1 MSRTKKPVRQMVQW
15 HPGSKMQRFDRTLDD
30 VAYRHNFEVAQRNSR
45 RGAPKNFKVDMIR
58 KGDLV
63 LIQGVVY
70 EAGEVDYE
78 AKNAMIGVHKV
89 GFNAMQRVPMWFEA
103 AWWIM
108 RVDSSQVD
116 FDFRV
121 EVVPVKLTP
130 HPNADGLS
138 IVKVFGYDVVVR
150 TEEFADKDKAAFIP
164 PNARILN
171 DDQYYDWLGR
181 DKRRTRVKK
190 YRGIKSYGILVPINE
205 GFGIGTDVQE
215 IIQVCHYKS
224 KAPRNKVN
232 GNQ

>member
-15 HPGSKMQRFDRTLDD
+15 ASGSKMQRFSRVTDD
-30 VAYRHNFEVAQRNSR
+30 AAYRHGFDVAHRNAL

-58 KGDLV
+58 AGDLV

-78 AKNAMIGVHKV
+78 GKWAMIGIHKV

-103 AWWIM
+103 AWSIM
-108 RVDSSQVD
+108 RLDASQVD

-121 EVVPVKLTP
+121 EVVPVKLEP

-164 PNARILN
+164 PNSRVLN
-171 DDQYYDWLGR
+171 SDPYYDWLGR
-181 DKRRTRVKK
+181 DKRRTRIKK
-190 YRGIKSYGILVPINE
+190 YRGIKSYGILVPILD

-215 IIQVCHYKS
+215 FIQVCHYKS